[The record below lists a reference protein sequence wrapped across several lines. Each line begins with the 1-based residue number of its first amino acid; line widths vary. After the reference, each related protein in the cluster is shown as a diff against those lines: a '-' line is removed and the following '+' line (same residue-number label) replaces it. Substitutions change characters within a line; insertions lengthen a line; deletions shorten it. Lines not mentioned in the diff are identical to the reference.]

1 MPFMQPRDRVGAFV
15 LRARKMMAHS
25 LVRENFDLLN
35 DLSSG
40 TIQATIE
47 VSRQTGESTAK
58 IKTTLPPEEAFE
70 SFAAR
75 LRPFTVG
82 KESVYWS
89 AVLDAL
95 EKLLSKQ
102 TLTKVVDIDGLR
114 EHWKRVVEGSNVA
127 QAYLVMTEKGQLTDA
142 QLADMW
148 LNSDALHTQPITS
161 DVGNSLSLN
170 QRYQAAAGVFARI
183 GAVANHTYF
192 LITHLYREGLLEL
205 DALVFSAPVLADTT
219 FETPVKMYSAE
230 VGAPLPTDLSDLD
243 PDVWTPIHED
253 LESLTGEPESE
264 SSGTDGG
271 RRCPITEAIAQ
282 RREDEN

>member
-1 MPFMQPRDRVGAFV
+1 MPFLDPRDRVQRFV

-35 DLSSG
+35 DLASG
-40 TIQATIE
+40 TLKATIE
-47 VSRQTGESTAK
+47 VNTKTGETTSK
-58 IKTTLPPEEAFE
+58 IEMTLPPEEAFE

-95 EKLLSKQ
+95 EKLLSKE
-102 TLTKVVDIDGLR
+102 TLAEVVDIDGLR

-127 QAYLVMTEKGQLTDA
+127 QAYLVVTDEGQLTDA
-142 QLADMW
+142 QLADLW

-161 DVGNSLSLN
+161 DVGKVLSLN
-170 QRYQAAAGVFARI
+170 QRYQAAVGVFARI

-192 LITHLYREGLLEL
+192 LITHLYKEGFLEL
-205 DALVFSAPVLADTT
+205 DASAFTAPVLADTT
-219 FETPVKMYSAE
+219 IVMPMKMYSAD

-243 PDVWTPIHED
+243 PDVWKPIHED
-253 LESLTGEPESE
+253 LEFLTGEPES
-264 SSGTDGG
+264 GLT
-271 RRCPITEAIAQ
+271 P
-282 RREDEN
+282 